1 MPLITWN
8 DQLSVNIGIIDS
20 QHKKLVEMINE
31 LHDAMKAGEAKEA
44 LGKIVSGLLAYTTTH
59 FQTEER
65 YFDQFGYSDTAAHKK
80 EHAEFA
86 RKVSEFKE
94 GLNSG
99 RLSVTIEVMQF
110 LSNWLKNH
118 IKGTDQTY
126 VECFHQNGLR

>member
-1 MPLITWN
+1 MALITWN
-8 DQLSVNIGIIDS
+8 DQLSVNIGMIDS

-44 LGKIVSGLLAYTTTH
+44 LGRIVSGLVAYTNTH

-65 YFDQFGYSDTAAHKK
+65 YFDQFGYSDTADHKK
-80 EHAEFA
+80 EHAKFA
-86 RKVSEFKE
+86 QKVSEFKD

-110 LSNWLKNH
+110 LSNWLRSH
-118 IKGTDQTY
+118 IKGTDRKY